1 MSALPSRSKKAPRS
15 ASAKKASATAT
26 ASVAPQGSKTMY
38 LHRVAGGPAP
48 RIVRRYDE
56 GFTLSPAYRESLP
69 DMMEAVDAIPG
80 APVAIQQVGVSGF
93 KLPLK
98 YRAKNGRTVHTL
110 ETTVTGTVSLEA
122 DLKGINMSR
131 IVRSFYDRADE
142 FVNPDFAAAILAAY
156 RAEVGALEAR
166 LRLDF
171 SYPMK
176 QRALRS
182 GLEGWQYYQAAYL
195 GRMGRDGRARRF
207 IELDFVYSS
216 ACPCSA
222 ELTEHARETR
232 GVYGVPHN
240 QRSKARLLVELA
252 AGAKLHVEEVRDHA
266 LRGLITETQVMVKRE
281 DEQAFAELN
290 GAHIKFAE
298 DAARLVYAE
307 LASDPRIVD
316 FQVACSHLES
326 LHSHDAVSVIC
337 KGVPGGLAADF
348 DAFRTLIC

>member
-1 MSALPSRSKKAPRS
+1 M
-15 ASAKKASATAT
+15 SAKKKSPRPAK
-26 ASVAPQGSKTMY
+26 VAAAIAPSPEAEAAKTMY

-48 RIVRRYDE
+48 RVARAYDAK
-56 GFTLSPAYRESLP
+56 FVPTRAYRASLP

-80 APVAIQQVGVSGF
+80 APVAIQQVGVSNF

-98 YRAKNGRTVHTL
+98 YRARSGRAVHTL
-110 ETTVTGTVSLEA
+110 ETAVTGTVSLA
-122 DLKGINMSR
+122 ANLKGINMSR
-131 IVRSFYDRADE
+131 IMRSFYDRANE
-142 FVNPDFAAAILAAY
+142 PVTPDFVADILQAY
-156 RAEVGALEAR
+156 RRDVGVLAAR

-171 SYPMK
+171 SYPLK

-182 GLEGWQYYQAAYL
+182 GLVGWQYYRAAIL
-195 GRMGRDGRARRF
+195 GRVDEAGRVRRF

-222 ELTEHARETR
+222 ELVEHAHDTR
-232 GVYGVPHN
+232 GVYAIPHN
-240 QRSKARLLVELA
+240 QRSKARVLVELA
-252 AGAKLHVEEVRDHA
+252 PKARLHLEELRDHVLRA
-266 LRGLITETQVMVKRE
+266 LVTETQVMVKRE

-290 GAHIKFAE
+290 GAYIKFVE

-307 LASDPRIVD
+307 LAKDKRIAD

-337 KGVPGGLAADF
+337 KGVPGGLSADF
-348 DAFRTLIC
+348 DDFRSLVC